1 MAGVLSFSEVRL
13 SEEVL
18 HDIKTEG
25 KMFKIDLVDIQQ
37 SYEDLA
43 GADYTKSA
51 LSAAENQQKLPMPRI
66 QLEKLNDR
74 LVRLLIT
81 GWCNP

>member
-1 MAGVLSFSEVRL
+1 MAAVLSYFEVRL
-13 SEEVL
+13 SEDVL

-25 KMFKIDLVDIQQ
+25 KLFKVDLMDVQQ

-51 LSAAENQQKLPMPRI
+51 LSAAENQHKPPVPRI

-74 LVRLLIT
+74 LIRLLVT
-81 GWCNP
+81 G